1 MSEYNKTPER
11 IASGS
16 VEQVR
21 GIEPPCSAWEADI
34 LPLNY
39 TRKFFYIILEHNIN
53 CKRNLTDATSCGHKK
68 FTKKCWTN
76 PSIFAILHNS
86 KKKGGVIM
94 KIIHAVPTDVDELIF
109 SGESPLPSDR

>member
-1 MSEYNKTPER
+1 MDAGASLILLER
-11 IASGS
+11 MT
-16 VEQVR
+16 
-21 GIEPPCSAWEADI
+21 GIEPAYSAWEADI

-39 TRKFFYIILEHNIN
+39 TRKFFYIILEHNRN

-68 FTKKCWTN
+68 FTKKRWTY
-76 PSIFAILHNS
+76 SSFFAILHNS